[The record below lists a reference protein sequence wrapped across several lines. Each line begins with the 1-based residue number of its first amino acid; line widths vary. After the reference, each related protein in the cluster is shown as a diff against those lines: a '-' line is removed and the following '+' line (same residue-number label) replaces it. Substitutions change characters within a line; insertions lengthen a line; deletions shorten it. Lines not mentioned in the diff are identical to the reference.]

1 MAFTEKRLLSASGQ
15 SPVALSANTETT
27 LYTCP
32 TAQTTTTVLKQIVVT
47 NTGGSAT
54 TFSISLVPSGG
65 TAGTANRLFSS
76 VSISANETIILDV
89 SQILTSGDF
98 ISALA
103 AASGI
108 NITMSGVENAGG
120 MVISGLADGAV
131 TTAKIADSNVT
142 AAKLGPDAFI
152 ANNQAGAIVLMEMM

>member
-1 MAFTEKRLLSASGQ
+1 MAFTEKRLIQTG
-15 SPVALSANTETT
+15 ALSPLSLTANTEM
-27 LYTCP
+27 LVYTCP
-32 TAQTTTTVLKQIVVT
+32 TSQTTTTVLKQIVMT
-47 NTGGSAT
+47 NTGASAT

-65 TAGTANRLFSS
+65 TAGTSNRIFSN
-76 VSISANETIILDV
+76 VAIAANETIILDV

-98 ISALA
+98 ISARA
-103 AASGI
+103 AAAGV

-120 MVISGLADGAV
+120 MVISGLADNAV